1 MDTRTET
8 ISFDAVERKDVWMI
22 HGMGF
27 AGLGALVLWKM
38 ATAEYGDTPF
48 FAMLFV
54 FAISCCFLIFLAVG
68 LSMLALCAG
77 KIVIDREEI
86 KLCVG
91 QLILKRIP
99 VGEIRTV
106 AFGYASFGRY
116 SRTID
121 VPMLILS
128 AEDAEQLVEKG
139 SRIIR
144 RKSSLRQQLR
154 SMGFDP
160 DSRKSCAYVALCE
173 KIVAYLLPWKK
184 GMLMGFS
191 VQRTELLRRH
201 LPGSE
206 FLV

>member
-1 MDTRTET
+1 M
-8 ISFDAVERKDVWMI
+8 SFDAVERKDVWMI
-22 HGMGF
+22 HGAGF
-27 AGLGALVLWKM
+27 AGLGAVVLWKM

-54 FAISCCFLIFLAVG
+54 FAFSCCFLIFLAVG

-77 KIVIDREEI
+77 RIVIDREEV
-86 KLCVG
+86 KLCIG
-91 QLILKRIP
+91 KLILKRIP
-99 VGEIRTV
+99 TGEIRTV

-144 RKSSLRQQLR
+144 RKSNWRRQLQN
-154 SMGFDP
+154 MGLDP
-160 DSRKSCAYVALCE
+160 DSQNSCAYVALCE
-173 KIVAYLLPWKK
+173 KVVAYLLPWKK
-184 GMLMGFS
+184 GLLMSFS

-201 LPGSE
+201 LSGAS
-206 FLV
+206 FLT